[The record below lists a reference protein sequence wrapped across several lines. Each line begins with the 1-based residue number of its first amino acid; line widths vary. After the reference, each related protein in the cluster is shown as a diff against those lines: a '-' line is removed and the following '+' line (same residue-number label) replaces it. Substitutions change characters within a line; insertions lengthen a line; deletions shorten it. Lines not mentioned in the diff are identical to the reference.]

1 MADNEPQQALMV
13 NGDLTVINNISNSQ
27 LSSDLQQKN
36 DEVVSTSDILQRAF
50 DEAGGFEQTLLNRP
64 SDPSSVQEN
73 SQHLTDHSY
82 IHTNS
87 NADSSITST
96 DSQDINPDCN
106 DSNKELN
113 LPNIQFSSDVD
124 LNVSHGLETSFT
136 NETTKLNLSVDK
148 LKIVENILAKQII
161 TTSNTVTPLD
171 PMSSNN
177 LVIESEKVTP
187 LPSILKKKVESFS
200 SNAPSSS
207 SDSVIS
213 LRLPLSENL
222 SNSSLGSLRNELP
235 IKISNSSLG
244 SLCSNDSAD
253 SVFPSDSSIVQNPT
267 DQSLQ
272 FVLKPDI
279 QSTANTSSNNAIHV
293 TKVLA
298 KPTNAPLGSVGN
310 PIQIIH
316 NGTSYLSTQMLSQA
330 QLQQITHVLQQQQ
343 AKKLANGGK
352 SSILFEPNTR
362 TRIVCRVVQPSE
374 LQQKLSKPETSKANN
389 CLPAVGKG
397 RGRPKAKDRSSQDDE
412 RNSSFSKEER
422 EERKKHRPRTRSG
435 RISKP
440 PNHLAK
446 DYKRIHPLDLN
457 EEVYDD
463 SDGGYSDYH
472 VSDDEVKQKE
482 AKASSLPPGVTTAKP
497 RKYSCVVCDKAY
509 IGRGGLSR
517 HYRLNPGHGSLPE
530 GEDASTQDENS
541 NSSMASSILSNSGS
555 NTNNQSIPVI
565 PTPSSTKQG
574 PSILQEALTQDSF
587 PSEQQ
592 KPQAPV
598 NEITPPIDRRKS
610 KLKEILKGYS
620 TSELVDVLLPKFAE
634 EVSTWKFFTT
644 KCHRET
650 EGETLF
656 EMLKEFEK
664 FLTPMQRV
672 SCSCL
677 SRASEADRGKTIIN
691 ITSQRLAEV
700 LTLEK
705 GSYTVNSTEM
715 VVTNLKSIDFR
726 LSNTVPLSSAE
737 SEVPNHPLHSF
748 PKRKRL
754 DPSVVDVNA
763 GLPEQIL
770 SDAQESNCLDLPMSE
785 ESFSETADFHHQQT
799 NLLNV
804 CVAKGAIQNDLNHK
818 NLFDLNS
825 STIVTPSSLS
835 SGCLSAVNSSDL
847 QKGIQLQNMQV
858 RKIRLLNAALQNQT
872 FSTAANAMALNGLA
886 LSSNSILGGL
896 TSQTQVKDSVA
907 VQHQEDL
914 VSSSSAIE
922 NKAFRA
928 IGLESAAGIFNS
940 CPELSQANLIDTHQS
955 SSNAEPNASFVN
967 SFHINNSCLPADSH
981 KVSVQSDVQENL
993 ANCLVVAD
1001 IAHSLENPNTSISE
1015 SDIQTCVSAGI
1026 IPASSHPVE
1035 RQFQVTSTDIVSSD
1049 NVKSPEQAV
1058 LRQLMLP
1065 DGRIIGVWS
1074 SVDNA
1079 DKASNEQILQGFL
1092 PGNLILVQN
1101 SDGSIQVPQNQGAA
1115 LETLQALTSADSAA
1129 SDEARSIAHTSVN
1142 M

>member
-610 KLKEILKGYS
+610 KLKEI
-620 TSELVDVLLPKFAE
+620 
-634 EVSTWKFFTT
+634 
-644 KCHRET
+644 
-650 EGETLF
+650 
-656 EMLKEFEK
+656 
-664 FLTPMQRV
+664 
-672 SCSCL
+672 
-677 SRASEADRGKTIIN
+677 
-691 ITSQRLAEV
+691 TSQRLAEV